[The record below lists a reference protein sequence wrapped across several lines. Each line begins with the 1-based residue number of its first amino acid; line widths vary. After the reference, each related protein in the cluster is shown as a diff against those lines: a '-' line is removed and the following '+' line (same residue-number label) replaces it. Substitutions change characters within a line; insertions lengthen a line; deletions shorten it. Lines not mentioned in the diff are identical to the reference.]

1 MQCGYL
7 GLLLGYRRNNRKIGF
22 SVLFGFIAYILS
34 QSIVLFLTFILGLF
48 NSNIMDL
55 FKNNIQ
61 LDPNSFKLLA
71 VIAIIIYLTIIVVMS
86 FICKKVF
93 NSGVNI
99 E

>member
-1 MQCGYL
+1 M
-7 GLLLGYRRNNRKIGF
+7 
-22 SVLFGFIAYILS
+22 
-34 QSIVLFLTFILGLF
+34 VLFLTFILGIF

-61 LDPNSFKLLA
+61 LDPNSFKLLV

>member
-1 MQCGYL
+1 M
-7 GLLLGYRRNNRKIGF
+7 
-22 SVLFGFIAYILS
+22 
-34 QSIVLFLTFILGLF
+34 VLFLTFILGIF

>member
-7 GLLLGYRRNNRKIGF
+7 GLLLGYKRNNGKIGF
-22 SVLFGFIAYILS
+22 SVLFGLIAYIFS
-34 QSIVLFLTFILGLF
+34 QIIVLFLTFILGIF

-71 VIAIIIYLTIIVVMS
+71 VIAIIIYLIIIVVMS

>member
-1 MQCGYL
+1 M
-7 GLLLGYRRNNRKIGF
+7 
-22 SVLFGFIAYILS
+22 
-34 QSIVLFLTFILGLF
+34 FILGLF

-93 NSGVNI
+93 NIENI
-99 E
+99 EQLF

>member
-1 MQCGYL
+1 M
-7 GLLLGYRRNNRKIGF
+7 
-22 SVLFGFIAYILS
+22 
-34 QSIVLFLTFILGLF
+34 VLFLTFILGLF

-93 NSGVNI
+93 NKGVNI

>member
-1 MQCGYL
+1 M
-7 GLLLGYRRNNRKIGF
+7 
-22 SVLFGFIAYILS
+22 
-34 QSIVLFLTFILGLF
+34 VLFLTFILGIF

-71 VIAIIIYLTIIVVMS
+71 VISIIIYLTIIVVMS
-86 FICKKVF
+86 FICKKAF
-93 NSGVNI
+93 NKGVNI

>member
-1 MQCGYL
+1 M
-7 GLLLGYRRNNRKIGF
+7 
-22 SVLFGFIAYILS
+22 
-34 QSIVLFLTFILGLF
+34 GLF

>member
-1 MQCGYL
+1 M
-7 GLLLGYRRNNRKIGF
+7 
-22 SVLFGFIAYILS
+22 FGFIVYILS
-34 QSIVLFLTFILGLF
+34 QSMVLFLTFILGIF

-93 NSGVNI
+93 NSGVNV

>member
-1 MQCGYL
+1 MFSQKS
-7 GLLLGYRRNNRKIGF
+7 YRK
-22 SVLFGFIAYILS
+22 
-34 QSIVLFLTFILGLF
+34 VLFLTFILGLF